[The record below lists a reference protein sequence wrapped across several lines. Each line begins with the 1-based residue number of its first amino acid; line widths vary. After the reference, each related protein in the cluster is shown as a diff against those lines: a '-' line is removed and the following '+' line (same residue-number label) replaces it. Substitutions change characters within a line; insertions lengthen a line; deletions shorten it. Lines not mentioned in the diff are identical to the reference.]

1 MCVWSRLAFVCVH
14 CLLIPVKEQQKVG
27 SGSPLLDVGTQ
38 SRVATGAAG
47 TVLEVFSWDPVLV
60 KEPTRCPQETRA
72 RQPLP
77 LSLLCPP
84 GTEPHPGL
92 ALPVGLSAG
101 RSPGTSPR
109 GSALGAEKDSFLG
122 DGRSGICP
130 LHLSRWELARQSCG
144 GRLWLAEARIGG
156 AS

>member
-1 MCVWSRLAFVCVH
+1 MRVWSRLAFVCVH

-60 KEPTRCPQETRA
+60 KEPTGCPQETRA

-77 LSLLCPP
+77 LSLLCPCSA
-84 GTEPHPGL
+84 GGRGL
-92 ALPVGLSAG
+92 SRTQDLRRPVGLSAG

-109 GSALGAEKDSFLG
+109 GSALGAKKDSFLG
-122 DGRSGICP
+122 DGLQNLPPSP
-130 LHLSRWELARQSCG
+130 E
-144 GRLWLAEARIGG
+144 
-156 AS
+156 